1 MMPSLAELQVFV
13 AIVEAGSLARAA
25 AQLRLSPSMVTTH
38 LARLE
43 QGLGTRLLKRS
54 TRRLDLTDTGRIFLD
69 HARGILDAVGRAQDA
84 VRRGDGRPSGRVCID
99 APAGVGGTL
108 VVPLLPACRA
118 QYPDIVIDLALGD
131 RGTLYRA
138 DGADILVRVGAPP
151 ADAHQDIRP
160 VTLGMARY
168 IMVAAP
174 AYLARH
180 GTPVG
185 LPDLLDHD
193 GILYASRET
202 PDGRRWRFQG
212 EGEALWLRPRPALT
226 FNDGAAMIAA
236 CAAGAG
242 IAQTL
247 DILAAAALADGSL
260 VRLLPGLCS
269 LTVPVVMTC
278 PGGRAGDAAVRAVA
292 GFLAD
297 HVTSVWPD
305 IASL

>member
-1 MMPSLAELQVFV
+1 MFV
-13 AIVEAGSLARAA
+13 AIVDAGSLARAA

-54 TRRLDLTDTGRIFLD
+54 TRRLDLTDSGRIFLD

-84 VRRGDGRPSGRVCID
+84 VRRGDGRPSGRVRID
-99 APAGVGGTL
+99 APAGVGGRL
-108 VVPLLPACRA
+108 VMPLLPPCRE

-138 DGADILVRVGAPP
+138 DGADILVRVGTPP
-151 ADAHQDIRP
+151 ADAGQP
-160 VTLGMARY
+160 VTLGLARY

-180 GTPVG
+180 GTPAG

-193 GILYASRET
+193 SILYASRET
-202 PDGRRWRFQG
+202 PDGRRWQFRKDG
-212 EGEALWLRPRPALT
+212 ETVWLRPRPALT
-226 FNDGAAMIAA
+226 TNDGAAMIAA

-247 DILAAAALADGSL
+247 DILAADALAGGSL
-260 VRLLPGLCS
+260 VRLLPDLPP
-269 LTVPVVMTC
+269 LTVPVVLTC
-278 PGGRAGDAAVRAVA
+278 PGARAGDAAVRAVA
-292 GFLAD
+292 GFLAG
-297 HVTSVWPD
+297 HVASVWPD